1 MNLINEGV
9 GVLKDIFKIKIDLLS
24 VPDFIRRAS
33 TVKGQVILNQNNSL
47 VDGKSLIGVMS
58 LNLESTINLT
68 INSDD
73 NCIECSKFREW
84 MV

>member
-1 MNLINEGV
+1 M
-9 GVLKDIFKIKIDLLS
+9 KDNFKIKIDLLS
-24 VPDFIRRAS
+24 VPDFVRKANI
-33 TVKGQVILNQNNSL
+33 VKGQVILSQNNSL

-73 NCIECSKFREW
+73 SCMECAKFREW
-84 MV
+84 MI